1 MVVVV
6 MVMIPPRWIV
16 MMVMVV
22 MVIVVMMVMVVMVIV
37 VMMVMIVNEFQV
49 GILTR
54 PRLTSRCNGCRVC
67 HPQ

>member
-1 MVVVV
+1 
-6 MVMIPPRWIV
+6 